1 MPENDREI
9 QSEKDRAEVRRRP
22 PPQPEPLV
30 LALLYED
37 DYLIAIDKPSGMV
50 VHPTYR
56 NWSGT
61 LLNGLLWHLRGRT
74 GAAPRIV
81 TRLDKGTSGLVLV
94 ALTSEIH
101 AQIQRDSA
109 RRLVNKEYLAIVDG
123 TPEPPRGS
131 IALPLARS
139 AIDRRRV
146 IVDPSGQ
153 ESRTDYEVLSSSNG
167 RSVVRCGLVTGRTHQ
182 IRVHLAARGWPV
194 LGDVVYGAAHE
205 VMSRPALHA
214 WQLAMMHPVTRQVLE
229 LTAPPPADLSSVFP
243 SDLDL
248 SRTGS

>member
-1 MPENDREI
+1 MPENDRPI

-74 GAAPRIV
+74 RAAPRIV

-109 RRLVNKEYLAIVDG
+109 RRLVKKEYLAIVDG

-146 IVDPSGQ
+146 VVDPVRSGKPHRLRGPQ
-153 ESRTDYEVLSSSNG
+153 QLERPIRRAVRPGDRPHPSDSRAPGGAWMAGARRCRLRCRSRSYVAPGTARVAIDDDASCHATGSRTD
-167 RSVVRCGLVTGRTHQ
+167 R
-182 IRVHLAARGWPV
+182 AA
-194 LGDVVYGAAHE
+194 
-205 VMSRPALHA
+205 
-214 WQLAMMHPVTRQVLE
+214 TR
-229 LTAPPPADLSSVFP
+229 
-243 SDLDL
+243 
-248 SRTGS
+248 